1 MMPGGRMNPRQ
12 LQLMMKRL
20 GMTNEP
26 VEGVEE
32 VIIRLRDKEHHL
44 LQPEVSIVTVQGVR
58 TYQIVGEATVRPRS
72 DSGAGA
78 ALPAAGASRHPAA
91 PPPPAGP
98 PEEDVKLVMEQSGAE
113 REDAVQALEETN
125 GAPAEAIMR
134 LLSRRGGHG

>member
-20 GMTNEP
+20 GMSTEP

-32 VIIRLRDKEHHL
+32 VIIRLREKEHL
-44 LQPEVSIVTVQGVR
+44 LLKPEVSIITVQGVR
-58 TYQIVGEATVRPRS
+58 TYQIVGEATVRPRTE
-72 DSGAGA
+72 SGAGGVS
-78 ALPAAGASRHPAA
+78 PVAGPGHSAA
-91 PPPPAGP
+91 PAEPAGP

-113 REDAVQALEETN
+113 REDAIQALEATN

-134 LLSRRGGHG
+134 LMSRRGGHG